1 MSMNV
6 GGDNSDVM
14 VDINTTPLIDVM
26 LVLLIMFIITIPIQT
41 HAVKM
46 NMPIGPSSPPLTEPV
61 IIRIDVDFD
70 GQIGW
75 NGEIVPDR
83 ATLESRLRAVALEPN
98 QPEVHLRPNKLVQ
111 YETVAMIM
119 ASAQRLG
126 VTKIGLVG
134 NEQFLKDLNV
144 VEDDQ
149 EVRLRIHASGM
160 VEGLESHA
168 AGNSAVANDRDHLA
182 LNALLLGGQGHTHS
196 RGDAGGGVAHAEA
209 VVFAFSALGEAR

>member
-6 GGDNSDVM
+6 GSSSEEDEVM

-46 NMPIGPSSPPLTEPV
+46 NMPVPNNAAPPPKPPE

-70 GQIGW
+70 GTIGW

-83 ATLESRLRAVALEPN
+83 ATLENKLSQVAALPD
-98 QPEVHLRPNKLVQ
+98 QPEVHLRPNKLVS
-111 YETVAMIM
+111 YKVVAMVM

-126 VTKIGLVG
+126 VTRIGLVG
-134 NEQFLKDLNV
+134 NEQFL
-144 VEDDQ
+144 
-149 EVRLRIHASGM
+149 R
-160 VEGLESHA
+160 
-168 AGNSAVANDRDHLA
+168 
-182 LNALLLGGQGHTHS
+182 
-196 RGDAGGGVAHAEA
+196 
-209 VVFAFSALGEAR
+209 